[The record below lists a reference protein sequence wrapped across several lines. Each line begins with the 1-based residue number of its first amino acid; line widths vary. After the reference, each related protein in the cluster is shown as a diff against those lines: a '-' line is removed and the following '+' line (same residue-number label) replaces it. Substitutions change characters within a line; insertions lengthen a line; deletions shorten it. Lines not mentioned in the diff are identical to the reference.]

1 MSTVPAPNDESVPFF
16 TDPRS
21 LTEQLNADK
30 RDWIPTKN
38 ENDPRVISGLVIEAG
53 TYTDMNDEEVPTR
66 RLLTDDLQIEWGVIG
81 FHGWLKNALR
91 RKNPRVGDYAL
102 IAFKGTKPT
111 TKKGESDAY
120 MYDLLVQRNPD
131 LPPPAAEA
139 EPAADEPEGGDNDDI
154 PF

>member
-66 RLLTDDLQIEWGVIG
+66 GLLTDDLQIEWGVIG

-102 IAFKGTKPT
+102 IAFEGTKPT
-111 TKKGESDAY
+111 TEEGGVRRVHVRPARPA
-120 MYDLLVQRNPD
+120 QPR
-131 LPPPAAEA
+131 PAAA
-139 EPAADEPEGGDNDDI
+139 GGRGRAGSRRTGRG
-154 PF
+154 